1 MTQIEFKPDFGIRI
15 RELRHREGDMSLREL
30 ARRVG
35 ISPSYLSQ
43 IEQGKL
49 PPPSNIFLITHLA
62 QELNE
67 NSIDLAR
74 FARRP
79 NHSLSDLII
88 KHPEIPSLIAET
100 LIELK
105 QKSINEAVVL
115 HCLQMLIAEEYG
127 KLLGKTEDKEVAAFT
142 DQVKKIHK
150 CLRDRQRIQ

>member
-1 MTQIEFKPDFGIRI
+1 MEFKPDFGIRI

-67 NSIDLAR
+67 DPIKLAR
-74 FARRP
+74 LARRP
-79 NHSLSDLII
+79 THSLSDLLSD
-88 KHPEIPSLIAET
+88 HPEIPKLLAESF
-100 LIELK
+100 IGLK
-105 QKSINEAVVL
+105 QKSIMDVL
-115 HCLQMLIAEEYG
+115 VLPCLQILIADEYG
-127 KLLGKTEDKEVAAFT
+127 KLLDETEDEEISMLT
-142 DQVKKIHK
+142 EQVKEIHMS
-150 CLRDRQRIQ
+150 LRNGKRT